1 MTSGAAL
8 AIALLVV
15 IIAPN
20 VTSQPYVQPNVRTAR
35 PLGHLE
41 TATSQ
46 PSSQSRRENFEWNT
60 RRVGNKKV
68 ATISIRKDEERD
80 RRSVPL
86 GDVRVPFHKPPT
98 GAEGVERPLHAHR
111 HHHGDDQWGPEGRRG
126 GEGGGKRRGEEEED
140 YVDDERIGEGWAAR
154 GGVDAP
160 PRHLVART
168 GALQQLQGE
177 VSEEDDE
184 EEDEEDDEGDDE
196 GRPTSLEASSR
207 FHDLLYATGLRA
219 DSLVLS
225 NASEAQEQDDERAGR
240 KRKRGKKGKK
250 VKRDRKRRGKD
261 ASKES
266 YLLHFRPPSV
276 DSKWRARALSGSEAC
291 QYHNLEECYKK
302 VGLVANKTSV
312 VKFCSSYSTSTSR
325 LLLSPLSPPSHSYS
339 PSSFPLHIFPLLLLP
354 LLTLLL
360 LSSPLS
366 LPPLRLF
373 LSPPLLPLSVSPFTH
388 PLSVSPLPSPSP
400 FSPSPSPLAL
410 ARSPALLPRLP
421 SPHANTHALE
431 HPRRSSLSAWRS
443 SARGCATPTSRRRET
458 WWRSGT
464 GFGTRSGPPTAASF
478 PESSRDERSSSSSS
492 LRSGRLEEREGGRER
507 RRVEEEVP
515 VIAAASA
522 LFPKSSRDER

>member
-261 ASKES
+261 GKKKKKKKKRKKSRKCRKLKGKLKKICKKDEEMFS
-266 YLLHFRPPSV
+266 SIVRSNPM
-276 DSKWRARALSGSEAC
+276 SGSEAC

-312 VKFCSSYSTSTSR
+312 VKCRYREEFLECMEEQREGVCDPNFQTEGDMVA
-325 LLLSPLSPPSHSYS
+325 
-339 PSSFPLHIFPLLLLP
+339 
-354 LLTLLL
+354 
-360 LSSPLS
+360 
-366 LPPLRLF
+366 LRN
-373 LSPPLLPLSVSPFTH
+373 
-388 PLSVSPLPSPSP
+388 
-400 FSPSPSPLAL
+400 
-410 ARSPALLPRLP
+410 RI
-421 SPHANTHALE
+421 
-431 HPRRSSLSAWRS
+431 
-443 SARGCATPTSRRRET
+443 
-458 WWRSGT
+458 
-464 GFGTRSGPPTAASF
+464 
-478 PESSRDERSSSSSS
+478 RDEIWTTNSC
-492 LRSGRLEEREGGRER
+492 LISGVVEG
-507 RRVEEEVP
+507 
-515 VIAAASA
+515 
-522 LFPKSSRDER
+522 